1 MVLKLES
8 TPEKKQF
15 QPPLLKWPG
24 GKRRLI
30 QFLLPILPLRFNSYY
45 EPFMGSGALFFALQP
60 KRAFLS
66 DKNPELIGT
75 YNEVRDNP
83 DAVIENLSSLK
94 NTEHHYYAVRES
106 VPTTKAAQAARM
118 IYLSTLS
125 FNGIHRVNLHGRFNV
140 PYGHKRHVRPC
151 QPDRIRIASALLRR
165 ATLTCRDFQSAV
177 AEARSGDLVYF
188 DPPYTTAHTNNGFVK
203 YNARIFTW
211 DDQKRLSHVAHDL
224 KRRGCLVYISNADH
238 SSIRALYK
246 DFHVQTIERHS
257 VIAASSEHRRRI
269 TECLFHS

>member
-8 TPEKKQF
+8 TPEENHF

-30 QFLLPILPLRFNSYY
+30 QFLLPILPLRFDAYY

-66 DKNPELIGT
+66 DKNLELIDT

-83 DAVIENLSSLK
+83 DAVIETLSSLK
-94 NTEHHYYAVRES
+94 NTEHNYYAVRES
-106 VPTTKAAQAARM
+106 VPVNKAAKAARM

-125 FNGIHRVNLHGRFNV
+125 FNGIHRVNLNGRFNV
-140 PYGHKRHVRPC
+140 PYGYKRHVRPC
-151 QPDRIRIASALLRR
+151 QPDRIRTASALLRR
-165 ATLTCRDFQSAV
+165 ATITCEDFQSAI
-177 AEARSGDLVYF
+177 AGAKSGDLVYF

-211 DDQKRLSHVAHDL
+211 DDQKRLSHTAHDL
-224 KRRGCLVYISNADH
+224 KRRGCQVYISNADH

-246 DFHVQTIERHS
+246 DFHVRTIERHS
-257 VIAASSEHRRRI
+257 VIAASAEHRRRI